1 MVATAACVPKEI
13 SSMGFHNA
21 AEHDVLFFL
30 YLVIG
35 VASVVGT
42 TAYVAYRRIARLF
55 RKNA

>member
-1 MVATAACVPKEI
+1 
-13 SSMGFHNA
+13 MGFHNA

-42 TAYVAYRRIARLF
+42 TAYVAYRLIARLL